1 MDWAHANNNDNILY
15 TMKEIAKELDKI
27 TKQISTNNGYV
38 DDVRIEL
45 NKINETLILIA
56 QILRNK

>member
-1 MDWAHANNNDNILY
+1 LTHLQIYNIVY

-27 TKQISTNNGYV
+27 
-38 DDVRIEL
+38 
-45 NKINETLILIA
+45 NETLMLIA

>member
-1 MDWAHANNNDNILY
+1 
-15 TMKEIAKELDKI
+15 MKEIAKELDKI
-27 TKQISTNNGYV
+27 TKQITINNGYV

>member
-1 MDWAHANNNDNILY
+1 LTHSQIYNILY
-15 TMKEIAKELDKI
+15 IMKEIAKELDKI

-45 NKINETLILIA
+45 NKINETLMLIA